1 MSVATSFIIPSYNSL
16 KTLPKTIESILA
28 QQAAGPFEIV
38 VVDSSDDEM
47 AKKYLSTLVS
57 DQIKVIV
64 LEQKTI
70 PAQSRNIGARAAKGE
85 LLCFIDSDVILAD
98 DWLKEII
105 AAYTQGCRAGGG
117 AIGIPDFQ
125 KNNTTALAQLYL
137 QFNEYLTESRG
148 VQKLFVPSCNM
159 FCERKLFEQV
169 GGFPDIRASED
180 TLFFLQL
187 QNKAPVYFI
196 PQAKCRHIFREGW
209 EGFLRNQFLLGKYVS
224 IYRRQYYKSIIYKGI
239 AAILL
244 SPAFLTIKFLRIV
257 ARVATAGPSH
267 LRSFLKSSPVF
278 VVGFIWWSTGFI
290 NGFIESDGNPK
301 S

>member
-1 MSVATSFIIPSYNSL
+1 MSIQTSFIIPSYNSL
-16 KTLPKTIESILA
+16 KTLPKTIESVLK
-28 QQAAGPFEIV
+28 QSDDQFEII

-47 AKKYLSTLVS
+47 AKKYLSVLAS
-57 DQIKVIV
+57 DQIKVIA
-64 LEQKTI
+64 LDKKTI
-70 PAQSRNIGARAAKGE
+70 PAESRNIGARVAKGE
-85 LLCFIDSDVILAD
+85 LLCFIDSDVVLAD
-98 DWLKEII
+98 DWLKEILL
-105 AAYTQGCRAGGG
+105 AYQQGCRAGGG
-117 AIGIPDFQ
+117 AIGIAEFQ

-137 QFNEYLTESRG
+137 QFNEYLNG
-148 VQKLFVPSCNM
+148 NAYVQKLFVPSCNM

-169 GGFPDIRASED
+169 GGFPNIRASED

-187 QNKAPVYFI
+187 QSKTSVYFV

-239 AAILL
+239 VPILL

-257 ARVATAGPSH
+257 VRIIGAGSPYFF
-267 LRSFLKSSPVF
+267 SFLKSSPVF
-278 VVGFIWWSTGFI
+278 VIGFIWWSAGFI
-290 NGFIESDGNPK
+290 YGFIEPDGNTK